1 MLNDREITEIKVWSF
16 VSAEIKGDIV
26 KAKYKACHPKIAE
39 GYITIEIPL
48 TQFIHNEIRVD
59 RELINDRLHSATMA
73 MAMHYT
79 PTLSIRTIM
88 DSMCKFELSY
98 NMKETQ
104 KEMTLEEIEKA
115 LGYKVKIVN
124 R

>member
-1 MLNDREITEIKVWSF
+1 MLNDREITEIQVWQF

-39 GYITIEIPL
+39 GYITIDIPL
-48 TQFIHNEIRVD
+48 NQFIYKEICIE
-59 RELINDRLHSATMA
+59 RELLSNRIYGPEIGMA
-73 MAMHYT
+73 MPYV
-79 PTLSIRTIM
+79 PTLSIKTTM
-88 DSMCKFELSY
+88 DTMCNFELSY
-98 NMKETQ
+98 KMKETQ